1 MSVQVNNTST
11 LSNKLN
17 SPGTQERLG
26 ERKLSIHE
34 RLHSEHTDREVRK
47 KELSD
52 AYYN

>member
-1 MSVQVNNTST
+1 M
-11 LSNKLN
+11 LSNKLH
-17 SPGTQERLG
+17 SPDTQEKLG

-34 RLHSEHTDREVRK
+34 RLHSEHTERELRK